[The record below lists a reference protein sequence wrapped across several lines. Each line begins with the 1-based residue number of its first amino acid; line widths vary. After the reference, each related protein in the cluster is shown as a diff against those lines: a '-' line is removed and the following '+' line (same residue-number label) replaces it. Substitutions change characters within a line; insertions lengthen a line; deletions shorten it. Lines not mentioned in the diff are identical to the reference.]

1 MKETTLCY
9 LEREGKYLMLHRV
22 KKEND
27 ENRDKW
33 IGIGGKFEPGE
44 TPFDCVK
51 REFLEETGLILRAP
65 RYRGI
70 VTFVSDVWEDENMH
84 LFTAD
89 DCEGTLTDCDEGDLE
104 WVEKDRVADLP
115 IWEGDRI
122 FLSLLAADAPFF
134 NLTLVYRGESLRWA
148 ELDGK
153 QIYPPGKKRK
163 N

>member
-9 LEREGKYLMLHRV
+9 LEQDGRYLMLHRV

-27 ENRDKW
+27 VNHDKW
-33 IGIGGKFEPGE
+33 IGIGGKFEAGE
-44 TPFDCVK
+44 TPFDCAK
-51 REFLEETGLILRAP
+51 REFWEETGLDLPAP

-70 VTFVSDVWEDENMH
+70 VTFVSDVWESEHMH

-89 DCEGTLTDCDEGDLE
+89 RFEGTLAADCDEGELC

-122 FLSLLAADAPFF
+122 FLNLLESDAPFF
-134 NLTLVYRGESLRWA
+134 NLTLVYSGDTLRWA

-153 QIYPPGKKRK
+153 QIYPPSGDGA
-163 N
+163 